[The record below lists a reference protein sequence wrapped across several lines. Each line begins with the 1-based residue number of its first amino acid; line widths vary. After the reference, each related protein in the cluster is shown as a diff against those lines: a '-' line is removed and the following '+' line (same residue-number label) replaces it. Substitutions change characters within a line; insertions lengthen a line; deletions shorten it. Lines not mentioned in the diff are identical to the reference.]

1 MEEQELLLQPKI
13 VSRIMEM
20 QVEHSLPLQIEL
32 QENINGMKKVVLRYK
47 AEDELMV
54 DWVTEKC
61 IDNFLFSK

>member
-20 QVEHSLPLQIEL
+20 QVEHSLPLEIEL